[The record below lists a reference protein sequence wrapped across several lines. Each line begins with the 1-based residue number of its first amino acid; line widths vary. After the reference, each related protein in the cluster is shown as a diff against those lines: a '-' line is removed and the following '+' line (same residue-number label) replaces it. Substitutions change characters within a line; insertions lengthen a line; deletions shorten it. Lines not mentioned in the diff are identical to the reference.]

1 MMELFRHPCGLFYS
15 RQFSDFLQRKQEEE
29 GADHQG
35 ELLAL
40 DYIRC
45 REGPQAGSA
54 WWQLDWV
61 SLHAIPADSRVRL
74 GETEVALSRKT
85 LHGLSGQLLHYADGQ
100 VVVKK

>member
-1 MMELFRHPCGLFYS
+1 MELFRHPCGLFYS
-15 RQFSDFLQRKQEEE
+15 RQFADFLLEKQQTE
-29 GADHQG
+29 GPDHQG

-45 REGPQAGSA
+45 REGLQAGNA

-61 SLHAIPADSRVRL
+61 SLHTIPADARVRL
-74 GETEVALSRKT
+74 GEAEVALSRKT
-85 LHGLSGQLLHYADGQ
+85 LHGLNGQLLHFADGQ